1 MIATWSL
8 RAALI
13 AAGAALSLLA
23 GCGSSTT
30 ASALTPTRV
39 IAFGDAFSDV
49 GQLGGK
55 KYTVND
61 GSVNNWLNELTT
73 LFGVTVAP
81 VSAGGTGYARGL
93 ARVNTSTNAAG
104 QPGTLSV
111 TQQVDAFLASDKF
124 GLNDLVFING
134 GMSDVVAEMNAV
146 TAGTQTQAQ
155 MQTNVQ
161 KAGNDLANQ
170 VIRLVDSGA
179 NYVVVMGT
187 YNLGQTPWAT
197 SLGQNA
203 VLTTMSTKFNEAM
216 LVPIVAMGKHVL
228 YVDSTYYLNLISN
241 PVSAPYYG
249 LTNAVDPVCT
259 SVDAGTGIG
268 IGTGQVNSLLCT
280 ADTIVSGA
288 SIASY
293 AFADRLHFT
302 PVVQR
307 LFGDYAYARVRA
319 RW

>member
-49 GQLGGK
+49 GQSGA

-61 GSVNNWLNELTT
+61 GSVNNWLNEVTT
-73 LFGVTVAP
+73 LFGLTVTP

-104 QPGTLSV
+104 QTGTLSV
-111 TQQVDAFLASDKF
+111 SQQVDAFLASDKF
-124 GLNDLVFING
+124 GADDLVFING
-134 GMSDVVAEMNAV
+134 GMSDIVAEMNAV

-161 KAGNDLANQ
+161 KAGHDLANQ
-170 VIRLVDSGA
+170 VIRLVDNGA

-187 YNLGQTPWAT
+187 YNLGQTPWSTAIA
-197 SLGQNA
+197 QNA
-203 VLTTMSTKFNEAM
+203 VLSSMSTKFNESM

-228 YVDSTYYLNLISN
+228 YVDSTYYLNLVSN
-241 PVSAPYYG
+241 ATSAPYYG

-268 IGTGQVNSLLCT
+268 IGTGKVNSLLCT

-288 SIASY
+288 TIASY
-293 AFADRLHFT
+293 AFADSLHFT
-302 PVVQR
+302 PVVHR
-307 LFGDYAYARVRA
+307 LFGDYAYSRVRA